1 MKSIESYMFYGDNA
15 EVFRPLIGFKIEDI
29 EFTNTNEEKEPVII
43 LGCVNEHH
51 VRIDLLLQE
60 DGVFIS
66 EPYAVNEDLSAIRSE
81 NPSVS
86 RKKATHTANID
97 GKTIVECV
105 TSGVSSAIRKSIRD
119 TDEADS
125 RRLK

>member
-1 MKSIESYMFYGDNA
+1 MKNHIDSYTFWDDNV
-15 EVFRPLIGFKIEDI
+15 EIFHSLIGFKIEDI

-60 DGVFIS
+60 DGVFVS

-81 NPSVS
+81 NPSAS
-86 RKKATHTANID
+86 RKKATHT
-97 GKTIVECV
+97 GKLGEKTISECV
-105 TSGVSSAIRKSIRD
+105 ASGINSAVQNSIRD
-119 TDEADS
+119 IDEED
-125 RRLK
+125 

>member
-15 EVFRPLIGFKIEDI
+15 EVFRTLIGFKIEDI

-86 RKKATHTANID
+86 RKKATHTGKI
-97 GKTIVECV
+97 GEKTISECV
-105 TSGVSSAIRKSIRD
+105 ASGINSAVQNSIRD
-119 TDEADS
+119 IDEED
-125 RRLK
+125 

>member
-43 LGCVNEHH
+43 LGCVNERH

-60 DGVFIS
+60 DGVFVS
-66 EPYAVNEDLSAIRSE
+66 EPYAFCEQKESNAHGKNWRE
-81 NPSVS
+81 NNF
-86 RKKATHTANID
+86 RMRCKWN
-97 GKTIVECV
+97 
-105 TSGVSSAIRKSIRD
+105 
-119 TDEADS
+119 
-125 RRLK
+125 

>member
-1 MKSIESYMFYGDNA
+1 MKSIESYMFYGNNA

-51 VRIDLLLQE
+51 IRIDLLLQE

-86 RKKATHTANID
+86 RKKATHTGKI
-97 GKTIVECV
+97 GEKTISECV
-105 TSGVSSAIRKSIRD
+105 ASGINSAVQNSIRD
-119 TDEADS
+119 IDEED
-125 RRLK
+125 